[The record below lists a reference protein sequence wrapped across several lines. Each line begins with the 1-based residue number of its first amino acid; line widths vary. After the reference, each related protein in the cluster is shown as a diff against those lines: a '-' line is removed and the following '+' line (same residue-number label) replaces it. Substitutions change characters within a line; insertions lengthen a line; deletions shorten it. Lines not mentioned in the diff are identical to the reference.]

1 MQINQDNRKIMKNF
15 QRVCALVVATLL
27 FTSAAYAAQKW
38 QYVDATSLTIIN
50 KAQNDGL
57 PLHRIDVEQ
66 FDIPKFAKSGLNHST
81 GLAVVFSTDSRSIRV
96 KWKTTA
102 KKLHSNMTPIFHSG
116 LDLYIKKD
124 GKWVFAGVAHPNT
137 KGQEHKSTV
146 IKRMV
151 EGEKECMLYLP
162 MFNSVTSLQIGVDE
176 NATIKA
182 LPSPFKHKILFV
194 GSSLTHGASAA
205 RPGLCYVAR
214 MGRMLN
220 AETPN
225 IGLGGK
231 CKLDDYFA
239 NIVCA
244 TEADAYFFDTF
255 SNSTK
260 KIIEE
265 RLYNFVKRIV
275 AAHPDKPM
283 IFLQTVKRDSGNFDL
298 GARKRNDDQR
308 AAAEVLM
315 KEICKEFKNVYF
327 INPGFYIGEDS
338 EGTTDGIHLNDLGV
352 ERMLNKI
359 MPKIT
364 KILKKYKIKV
374 AK

>member
-1 MQINQDNRKIMKNF
+1 MKTIR
-15 QRVCALVVATLL
+15 RVCALVVATILL
-27 FTSAAYAAQKW
+27 SSVAIAAPKY
-38 QYVDATSLTIIN
+38 QYVDASSLTIIN

-57 PLHRIDVEQ
+57 PLNRIDVEQ
-66 FDIPKFAKSGLNHST
+66 FDIPKSAKSGLRNTT

-96 KWKTTA
+96 KWSTTA
-102 KKLHSNMTPIFHSG
+102 KRLGSNMTPIFHSG
-116 LDLYIKKD
+116 LDLYIKEN
-124 GKWVFAGVAHPNT
+124 GKWVFAGVARPKT
-137 KGQEHKSTV
+137 VGQEHEYVAVKNMAV
-146 IKRMV
+146 
-151 EGEKECMLYLP
+151 GEKECMLYLP
-162 MFNSVTSLQIGVDE
+162 MFNGVKSLQIGVEED
-176 NATIKA
+176 AAIKA
-182 LPSPFKHKILFV
+182 IPSPFKHKILFV

-225 IGLGGK
+225 IGLSGR
-231 CKLDDYFA
+231 CRLDDFFA

-260 KIIEE
+260 QMIEE

-283 IFLQTVKRDSGNFDL
+283 IFLQTVKRDSGRFDL

-308 AAAEVLM
+308 AAADVLM
-315 KEICKEFKNVYF
+315 KQICKEFKNVYF
-327 INPGFYIGEDS
+327 INPGFYIGEDG
-338 EGTTDGIHLNDLGV
+338 EGTIDGAHLNDLGV
-352 ERMLNKI
+352 ERMLNHT

-364 KILKKYKIKV
+364 RILKKYKIR
-374 AK
+374 

>member
-1 MQINQDNRKIMKNF
+1 MQTNQNNYKIMRIF
-15 QRVCALVVATLL
+15 QRVCALFVAIILL
-27 FTSAAYAAQKW
+27 TSVAFAAQKR

-57 PLHRIDVEQ
+57 PLNRIDVEQ
-66 FDIPKFAKSGLNHST
+66 FGIPKIAKTGLRHST
-81 GLAVVFSTDSRSIRV
+81 GLAVVFSTNSRSISI
-96 KWKTTA
+96 KWETTA
-102 KKLHSNMTPIFHSG
+102 KKLHANMTPIFHSG
-116 LDLYIKKD
+116 LDLYIKKE
-124 GKWVFAGVAHPNT
+124 GKWVFAGVASPKT
-137 KGQEHKSTV
+137 VGQKHHSTAV
-146 IKRMV
+146 KHMA
-151 EGEKECMLYLP
+151 EGEKECLLYLP
-162 MFNSVTSLQIGVDE
+162 MFNGVSSLQIGVDE

-182 LPSPFKHKILFV
+182 IPSPFKHKILFV

-205 RPGLCYVAR
+205 RPGLGYVAR

-231 CKLDDYFA
+231 CKLDNYFA

-298 GARKRNDDQR
+298 SARKRNDDQR
-308 AAAEVLM
+308 EAAEVLM

-338 EGTTDGIHLNDLGV
+338 EGTTDGTHLNDLGV
-352 ERMLNKI
+352 ERMLNEI
-359 MPKIT
+359 MPKVT
-364 KILKKYKIKV
+364 KILKKYKIK
-374 AK
+374 ATK

>member
-1 MQINQDNRKIMKNF
+1 MKCI
-15 QRVCALVVATLL
+15 QRVCALVVAIIL
-27 FTSAAYAAQKW
+27 FASAAYAAPKY
-38 QYVDATSLTIIN
+38 QYIDAASLTVIN

-57 PLHRIDVEQ
+57 PLNRIDIEQ
-66 FDIPKFAKSGLNHST
+66 FGIPKFAKNGLRNST
-81 GLAVVFSTDSRSIRV
+81 GLAVVFSTNSRTISV
-96 KWKTTA
+96 KWTTTG
-102 KKLHSNMTPIFHSG
+102 KKLGSNMTPVFHSG
-116 LDLYIKKD
+116 LDLYIKE
-124 GKWVFAGVAHPNT
+124 GNKWVFAGVARPNT
-137 KGQEHKSTV
+137 VGQNHEFV
-146 IKRMV
+146 AVKRMA

-162 MFNSVTSLQIGVDE
+162 MFNSVTSLQIGIDAE
-176 NATIKA
+176 ATIKA
-182 LPSPFKHKILFV
+182 IPSPFKHKILFV

-225 IGLGGK
+225 IGLSGK
-231 CKLDDYFA
+231 CKLDDFFA

-260 KIIEE
+260 QNIEE

-283 IFLQTVKRDSGNFDL
+283 IFLQTIKRDAGRFDL

-308 AAAEVLM
+308 AAAELLM
-315 KEICKEFKNVYF
+315 KKICKEFKNVYF
-327 INPGFYIGEDS
+327 INPGFYVGEDG
-338 EGTTDGIHLNDLGV
+338 EGTIDGTHLNDLGV
-352 ERMLNKI
+352 ERMLNHT

-364 KILKKYKIKV
+364 KILKKYKIKT
-374 AK
+374 K

>member
-1 MQINQDNRKIMKNF
+1 MKTF
-15 QRVCALVVATLL
+15 QRICTLIVAVIL
-27 FTSAAYAAQKW
+27 FTSAAFAASKRE
-38 QYVDATSLTIIN
+38 YVDATSLTVIN

-57 PLHRIDVEQ
+57 PLNRIDVNE
-66 FDIPKFAKSGLNHST
+66 FGIPKFAKGGLSQTT
-81 GLAVVFSTDSRSIRV
+81 GMAILFKTDSRSISA
-96 KWKTTA
+96 KWTTKT
-102 KKLHSNMTPIFHSG
+102 KKLGANMSPIFHSG
-116 LDLYIKKD
+116 MDLYIRE
-124 GKWVFAGVAHPNT
+124 GNKWIFAGVARPNT
-137 KGQEHKSTV
+137 SGTEHSFV
-146 IKRMV
+146 MVKRMA
-151 EGEKECMLYLP
+151 EGVKECMLYLP
-162 MFNSVTSLQIGVDE
+162 MFNSVTSLQIGIDE
-176 NATIKA
+176 NAKIEA
-182 LPSPFKHKILFV
+182 IPSPFKHKILFV

-225 IGLGGK
+225 IGLSGK

-260 KIIEE
+260 QIIEK
-265 RLYNFVKRIV
+265 RLYNFVKKIV

-298 GARKRNDDQR
+298 VARKRNDDQR
-308 AAAEVLM
+308 AAAEELM
-315 KEICKEFKNVYF
+315 KNICKEFKNVYF
-327 INPGFYIGEDS
+327 INPGFYTGEDS
-338 EGTTDGIHLNDLGV
+338 EGTIDGTHLNDLGV

-359 MPKIT
+359 MPQVK
-364 KILKKYKIKV
+364 KILKRYKIK
-374 AK
+374 

>member
-1 MQINQDNRKIMKNF
+1 MKTIR
-15 QRVCALVVATLL
+15 RVCALVVAIILL
-27 FTSAAYAAQKW
+27 SSVAFAAPKY
-38 QYVDATSLTIIN
+38 QYVDALSLTIIN

-57 PLHRIDVEQ
+57 PLNRIDVEQ
-66 FDIPKFAKSGLNHST
+66 FDIPKSAKSGLRNTT

-96 KWKTTA
+96 KWSTTA
-102 KKLHSNMTPIFHSG
+102 KRLGSNMTPIFHSG
-116 LDLYIKKD
+116 LDLYIKEN
-124 GKWVFAGVAHPNT
+124 GKWVFAGVARPKT
-137 KGQEHKSTV
+137 VGQEHEYVAVKNMAV
-146 IKRMV
+146 
-151 EGEKECMLYLP
+151 GEKECMLYLP
-162 MFNSVTSLQIGVDE
+162 MFNGVKSLQIGVEED
-176 NATIKA
+176 AAIKA
-182 LPSPFKHKILFV
+182 IPSPFKHKILFV

-225 IGLGGK
+225 IGLSGR
-231 CKLDDYFA
+231 CRLDDFFA

-260 KIIEE
+260 QMIEE

-283 IFLQTVKRDSGNFDL
+283 IFLQTVKRDSGRFDL

-308 AAAEVLM
+308 AAADVLM
-315 KEICKEFKNVYF
+315 KQICKEFKNVYF
-327 INPGFYIGEDS
+327 INPGFYIGEDG
-338 EGTTDGIHLNDLGV
+338 EGTIDGAHLNDLGV
-352 ERMLNKI
+352 ERMLNHT

-364 KILKKYKIKV
+364 RILKKYKIR
-374 AK
+374 

>member
-1 MQINQDNRKIMKNF
+1 MKTIR
-15 QRVCALVVATLL
+15 RVCALVVATILL
-27 FTSAAYAAQKW
+27 SSVAFAAPKY
-38 QYVDATSLTIIN
+38 QYVDASSLTIIN

-57 PLHRIDVEQ
+57 PLNRIDVEQ
-66 FDIPKFAKSGLNHST
+66 FDIPKSAKSGLRNTT

-96 KWKTTA
+96 KWSTTA
-102 KKLHSNMTPIFHSG
+102 KRLGSNMTPIFHSG
-116 LDLYIKKD
+116 LDLYIKEN
-124 GKWVFAGVAHPNT
+124 GKWVFAGVARPKT
-137 KGQEHKSTV
+137 VGQEHEYVAVKNMAV
-146 IKRMV
+146 
-151 EGEKECMLYLP
+151 GEKECMLYLP
-162 MFNSVTSLQIGVDE
+162 MFNGVKSLQIGVEED
-176 NATIKA
+176 AAIKA
-182 LPSPFKHKILFV
+182 VPSPFKHKILFV

-225 IGLGGK
+225 IGLSGK
-231 CKLDDYFA
+231 CRLDDFFA

-260 KIIEE
+260 QMIEE

-283 IFLQTVKRDSGNFDL
+283 IFLQTVKRDSGRFDL

-315 KEICKEFKNVYF
+315 KQICKEFKNVYF
-327 INPGFYIGEDS
+327 INPGFYIGEDG
-338 EGTTDGIHLNDLGV
+338 EGTIDGAHLNDLGV
-352 ERMLNKI
+352 ERMLNRT

-364 KILKKYKIKV
+364 RILKKYKIR
-374 AK
+374 

>member
-1 MQINQDNRKIMKNF
+1 MKTLR
-15 QRVCALVVATLL
+15 RVCALVVATILL
-27 FTSAAYAAQKW
+27 SSVAFAAPKY
-38 QYVDATSLTIIN
+38 QYVDALSLTIIN

-57 PLHRIDVEQ
+57 PLNRIDVEQ
-66 FDIPKFAKSGLNHST
+66 FDIPKSAKSGLRNTT

-96 KWKTTA
+96 KWSTTA
-102 KKLHSNMTPIFHSG
+102 KRLGSNMTPIFHSG
-116 LDLYIKKD
+116 LDLYIKEN
-124 GKWVFAGVAHPNT
+124 GKWVFAGVARPKT
-137 KGQEHKSTV
+137 VGQEHEYVAVKNMAV
-146 IKRMV
+146 
-151 EGEKECMLYLP
+151 GEKECMLYLP
-162 MFNSVTSLQIGVDE
+162 MFNGVKSLQIGVEED
-176 NATIKA
+176 AAIKA
-182 LPSPFKHKILFV
+182 IPSPFKHKILFV

-225 IGLGGK
+225 IGLSGR
-231 CKLDDYFA
+231 CRLDDFFA

-260 KIIEE
+260 QMIEE

-283 IFLQTVKRDSGNFDL
+283 IFLQTVKRDSGRFDL

-315 KEICKEFKNVYF
+315 KQICKEFKNVYF
-327 INPGFYIGEDS
+327 INPGFYIGEDG
-338 EGTTDGIHLNDLGV
+338 EGTIDGAHLNDLGV
-352 ERMLNKI
+352 ERMLNHT

-364 KILKKYKIKV
+364 RILKKYKIR
-374 AK
+374 